1 MEIIK
6 YFFAKHIEKC
16 RNKLNEINTD
26 AEELK
31 NYADKANEFLNTIDT
46 ENYIN
51 FNEFNK
57 YIENLNSSL
66 LQQIST

>member
-1 MEIIK
+1 MEILK

-31 NYADKANEFLNTIDT
+31 KNMLIKQMSF
-46 ENYIN
+46 
-51 FNEFNK
+51 
-57 YIENLNSSL
+57 
-66 LQQIST
+66 

>member
-6 YFFAKHIEKC
+6 YLFTKHIEKC
-16 RNKLNEINTD
+16 RDILNEINTD
-26 AEELK
+26 TEELK
-31 NYADKANEFLNTIDT
+31 NYADKANDFLNTIDT
-46 ENYIN
+46 ENYTS

>member
-1 MEIIK
+1 MRAFKTDMEVII
-6 YFFAKHIEKC
+6 
-16 RNKLNEINTD
+16 
-26 AEELK
+26 
-31 NYADKANEFLNTIDT
+31 NTIDT
-46 ENYIN
+46 ENYTS